1 MFLEKFTNDTEK
13 EKYSKFINKE
23 LVSNLKKYSRI
34 IAYFLIFCCIVILL
48 INEENFSGLLSNLKT
63 VSFNNVFNLLV
74 LISFVLFSSQDKHL
88 KKYSKIIFYLVLIC
102 TAISIL
108 NLFDIFNLSYFIPIY
123 EFGIIKFVLISFVL
137 YSTIYKRYYKFSQV
151 LAIAVMLIGFFGF
164 FYYLHLDTLDLVLAI
179 IYLLYFVML
188 PSIFLTYSS
197 DEGLFRSLCLTT
209 TGSIL
214 ARRIL
219 TLTTI
224 FLMVLSFV
232 LMILHSFTQLVNETW
247 SKLILSIGS
256 VVFLLITMYYYANK
270 MNYSDY
276 QILKSRK
283 ESQKREILFEDI
295 IQYTVEGILVIDK
308 EDKITYANQ
317 VFFDLLNQDKNIIGK
332 NYHLL
337 INDRMDKGIT
347 ECKETLQPKFYDRS
361 ININN
366 KEMLFNGWIIPFIK
380 NEEFNGIII
389 TGLDVTES
397 SERQSALKKSID
409 EKNILLTEVHHR
421 VKNNM
426 QIIISLLNLQSH
438 KIHDENAKTAIL
450 NTQTRVRSMALVHEN
465 LYKNFDFADMNIN
478 EYINDLVLEV
488 KGTYLT
494 SNNITFKTDVIK
506 AFINIDIAVSLGLI
520 LNELI
525 TNCIKYAFP
534 DGQEGIISINLFKEN
549 ELFVLVVED
558 NGVGADTSE
567 SKGTGI
573 GSTLISSLVT
583 QIDGTYKME
592 SLNGTKVTITFK
604 NQ

>member
-74 LISFVLFSSQDKHL
+74 LISFVFFSSQDKHL

-123 EFGIIKFVLISFVL
+123 EFGIIRFVLISFVL

-219 TLTTI
+219 TLATI

-247 SKLILSIGS
+247 SKLILSIG
-256 VVFLLITMYYYANK
+256 L
-270 MNYSDY
+270 
-276 QILKSRK
+276 
-283 ESQKREILFEDI
+283 
-295 IQYTVEGILVIDK
+295 
-308 EDKITYANQ
+308 
-317 VFFDLLNQDKNIIGK
+317 
-332 NYHLL
+332 
-337 INDRMDKGIT
+337 
-347 ECKETLQPKFYDRS
+347 
-361 ININN
+361 
-366 KEMLFNGWIIPFIK
+366 
-380 NEEFNGIII
+380 
-389 TGLDVTES
+389 
-397 SERQSALKKSID
+397 
-409 EKNILLTEVHHR
+409 
-421 VKNNM
+421 
-426 QIIISLLNLQSH
+426 
-438 KIHDENAKTAIL
+438 
-450 NTQTRVRSMALVHEN
+450 
-465 LYKNFDFADMNIN
+465 
-478 EYINDLVLEV
+478 
-488 KGTYLT
+488 
-494 SNNITFKTDVIK
+494 
-506 AFINIDIAVSLGLI
+506 
-520 LNELI
+520 
-525 TNCIKYAFP
+525 
-534 DGQEGIISINLFKEN
+534 
-549 ELFVLVVED
+549 
-558 NGVGADTSE
+558 
-567 SKGTGI
+567 
-573 GSTLISSLVT
+573 
-583 QIDGTYKME
+583 
-592 SLNGTKVTITFK
+592 
-604 NQ
+604 